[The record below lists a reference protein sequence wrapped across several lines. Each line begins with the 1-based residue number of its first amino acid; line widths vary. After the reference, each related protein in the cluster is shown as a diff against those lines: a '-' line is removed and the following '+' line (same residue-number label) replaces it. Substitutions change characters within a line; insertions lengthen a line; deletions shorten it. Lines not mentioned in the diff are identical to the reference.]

1 MDVNI
6 KDILP
11 IGQQIITGSFAYYDD
26 TAVSPI
32 QTGSSP
38 LERNINTLYNQQT
51 GWITY
56 SAKIIVNSGAQINTV
71 TILPS
76 TGTETIP
83 YTGGTCVP

>member
-1 MDVNI
+1 MNVNI

-11 IGQQIITGSFAYYDD
+11 MGQQIIPGSFAYYD
-26 TAVSPI
+26 TNVVNPI

-38 LERNINTLYNQQT
+38 LERNINTLYSQQT
-51 GWITY
+51 GWISY
-56 SAKIIVNSGAQINTV
+56 SAKIIVNSGTQINTV